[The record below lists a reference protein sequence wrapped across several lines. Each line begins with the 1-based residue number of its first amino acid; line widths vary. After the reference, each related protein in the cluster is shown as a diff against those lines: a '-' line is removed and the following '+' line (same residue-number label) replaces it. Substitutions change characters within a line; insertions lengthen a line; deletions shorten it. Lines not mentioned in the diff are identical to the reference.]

1 MRWSSWNAIKAFLLC
16 VVFLEKANCGWS
28 LVRSSLEGND
38 QHFIVWRNWIPILEQ
53 GVIKFNYWLIQFC
66 FIGFTKVWRERV
78 LFLHDQMIK
87 NSVDLLLNVLTVA
100 VWCAAELGCVVSA
113 WNSSEYISIHSSESL
128 PGQAQFKYNTDNVGL
143 YLHP

>member
-1 MRWSSWNAIKAFLLC
+1 
-16 VVFLEKANCGWS
+16 
-28 LVRSSLEGND
+28 
-38 QHFIVWRNWIPILEQ
+38 
-53 GVIKFNYWLIQFC
+53 
-66 FIGFTKVWRERV
+66 
-78 LFLHDQMIK
+78 MIK
-87 NSVDLLLNVLTVA
+87 NSVDLLLNVLA